1 MLEFGFSAS
10 NSRNRTRGA
19 AHTMAVREQPLK
31 LDVTLDITAP
41 VDLIFDAFFDAPAL
55 GAWHATSRSICI
67 PRLLGP
73 YVLEWP
79 PSTERDEM
87 LGRMGGVFRATVM
100 HIEPNDHVFLADA
113 FWLPPDGGPLGPLAV
128 QMTFSP
134 KATPDGRPATLV
146 RIVMTGFDEGV
157 RWKRY
162 LGLATTQ
169 WQNALGVLKMLLEK

>member
-1 MLEFGFSAS
+1 
-10 NSRNRTRGA
+10 
-19 AHTMAVREQPLK
+19 MAVKDQSLK

-41 VDLIFDAFFDAPAL
+41 VDLVFDAFFDSPAL
-55 GAWHATSRSICI
+55 GAWHGTSRSIAI

-79 PSTERDEM
+79 PSVERDEM
-87 LGRMGGVFRATVM
+87 LGRLGGIFRATVM
-100 HIEPNDHVFLADA
+100 HIERNDHVFLADA

-128 QMTFSP
+128 QITFTP
-134 KATPDGRPATLV
+134 QATPDGTSSTLV
-146 RIVMTGFDEGV
+146 RVVMTGFDDGV

-169 WQNALGVLKMLLEK
+169 WQRALSVLKMLLEK

>member
-1 MLEFGFSAS
+1 
-10 NSRNRTRGA
+10 
-19 AHTMAVREQPLK
+19 MAVKEQPLK
-31 LDVTLDITAP
+31 LDVTLDITAA
-41 VDLIFDAFFDAPAL
+41 VELVFQAFFEASAL
-55 GAWHATSRSICI
+55 GAWHGTSRSIAI

-79 PSTERDEM
+79 PSSERDEV

-100 HIEPNDHVFLADA
+100 HIEPNDHIFLADA

-128 QMTFSP
+128 QITFTP
-134 KATPDGRPATLV
+134 TAATDGASSTLV
-146 RIVMTGFDEGV
+146 RVVMTGFDDGV

-169 WQNALGVLKMLLEK
+169 WQKALGVLKMLLER